1 MRRGEEESK
10 RNTLPS
16 SLPTPRSVSSSEF
29 SEARR
34 QDRGGGGGSEEE
46 EEEEGVRG
54 DERGKRMK
62 SRGQLFV
69 AEVQNFRG

>member
-46 EEEEGVRG
+46 EGVRG

>member
-46 EEEEGVRG
+46 EEEGVRG

-69 AEVQNFRG
+69 VQNFRG